1 MSRVSEAKR
10 ILDIAEKE
18 FLKGKSLKDL
28 RLKYDLSSSAIGNFI
43 QSSPKTAALFV
54 VNGIVKAVIDTK
66 NKEDFKKQLLGLIG
80 DGSLAA
86 LTFLITKA
94 NPYAMLVSPALSII
108 GIDPST
114 GYKKLYDW
122 ITGNNDALL
131 LDQMKI
137 SEYNGILTVKMR
149 DGREFRRPLNPHS
162 SYSREIIGS
171 NNNDV
176 LFGGTGNDTL
186 SGLGGSDVLVGGI
199 GADHYVA
206 HNGDVIID
214 EDGMGYVEL
223 DWNRLT
229 GGKYDKSK
237 KLM

>member
-1 MSRVSEAKR
+1 
-10 ILDIAEKE
+10 
-18 FLKGKSLKDL
+18 
-28 RLKYDLSSSAIGNFI
+28 
-43 QSSPKTAALFV
+43 
-54 VNGIVKAVIDTK
+54 
-66 NKEDFKKQLLGLIG
+66 
-80 DGSLAA
+80 
-86 LTFLITKA
+86 
-94 NPYAMLVSPALSII
+94 
-108 GIDPST
+108 
-114 GYKKLYDW
+114 
-122 ITGNNDALL
+122 
-131 LDQMKI
+131 
-137 SEYNGILTVKMR
+137 MR

-237 KLM
+237 KAYVGNNGEIYKLSGSTLKVYKGSSSITIENYSKSKNSLGITLLDQGEISITISDNEKAEGDNGEQSMNFDIKVNGEIPKGEYAIININGQEYLIWNPSTKNIKKDNLNISKYKRTLTYTHKWQGNEEKEEDKNLQ